1 LESVRFT
8 DATIGIGTDTT
19 MIDLGATA
27 GMVTVNG
34 DLKATGDLT
43 LSKAA
48 AAITHGGGTS
58 LSISSTTGFV
68 AVEAVQ
74 FAGSQIGIGADTTM
88 IDLGATAGMVTVNG
102 DLKATG
108 DLTLSKA
115 AAVITHSGGTSLSI
129 SSGGYVA
136 VESVQFAGANIGI
149 SADTNLMVLTSGTLT
164 VDGKVAST
172 TLDVTGATTLDSA
185 TVTGAASFG
194 GEFSAAYAAVSASG
208 GTATC
213 TDAKSVCVVT
223 GAGGASDGAWT
234 VAYGGNSPATGT
246 MVFVRNGSGVD
257 TASTAFG
264 TGTQIL
270 KNTGALFVY
279 SGSAWTRI
287 I

>member
-1 LESVRFT
+1 
-8 DATIGIGTDTT
+8 
-19 MIDLGATA
+19 M
-27 GMVTVNG
+27 
-34 DLKATGDLT
+34 T
-43 LSKAA
+43 LSNTA
-48 AAITHGGGTS
+48 
-58 LSISSTTGFV
+58 
-68 AVEAVQ
+68 AVQ
-74 FAGSQIGIGADTTM
+74 IS
-88 IDLGATAGMVTVNG
+88 
-102 DLKATG
+102 
-108 DLTLSKA
+108 
-115 AAVITHSGGTSLSI
+115 HSGSGSLSI

-136 VESVQFAGANIGI
+136 VESVQFAGDNIGI
-149 SADTNLMVLTSGTLT
+149 SGDPNLMVLTSGVLT

-172 TLDVTGATTLDSA
+172 TLDVTGETTLDSA

-194 GEFSAAYAAVSASG
+194 GEFSMAYVAVSASG

-223 GAGGASDGAWT
+223 GTGGASDGELT
-234 VAYGGNSPATGT
+234 VTYGGSSPAMGT

>member
-1 LESVRFT
+1 
-8 DATIGIGTDTT
+8 
-19 MIDLGATA
+19 
-27 GMVTVNG
+27 
-34 DLKATGDLT
+34 
-43 LSKAA
+43 
-48 AAITHGGGTS
+48 
-58 LSISSTTGFV
+58 
-68 AVEAVQ
+68 
-74 FAGSQIGIGADTTM
+74 
-88 IDLGATAGMVTVNG
+88 
-102 DLKATG
+102 
-108 DLTLSKA
+108 
-115 AAVITHSGGTSLSI
+115 
-129 SSGGYVA
+129 
-136 VESVQFAGANIGI
+136 
-149 SADTNLMVLTSGTLT
+149 LT

-172 TLDVTGATTLDSA
+172 TLDVTGAATLDSA

-194 GEFSAAYAAVSASG
+194 GEFSTAYVAVSASG

-234 VAYGGNSPATGT
+234 VTYGGNSPATGT
-246 MVFVRNGSGVD
+246 MVFVRNDSGVD